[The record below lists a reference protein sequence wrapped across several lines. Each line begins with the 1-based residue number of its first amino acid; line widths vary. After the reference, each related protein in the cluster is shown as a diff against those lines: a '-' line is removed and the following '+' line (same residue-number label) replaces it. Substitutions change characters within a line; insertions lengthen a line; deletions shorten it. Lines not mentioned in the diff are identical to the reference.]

1 MGSHLIRSTITY
13 HGNYNKMAEGRVNA
27 MRGYKATLHNPN
39 TSQQAK
45 QHAQSVLDNE
55 LGGDQPSEDIHN
67 AQSGHKDP
75 MRVAAGYKAAQHN
88 PNVTEEGREGLRR
101 DWSMCPRNRCLIT
114 CSMAVVG

>member
-1 MGSHLIRSTITY
+1 
-13 HGNYNKMAEGRVNA
+13 MAEDRVNA

-75 MRVAAGYKAAQHN
+75 MRVAAGYKAC
-88 PNVTEEGREGLRR
+88 VTLPLVGWSGR
-101 DWSMCPRNRCLIT
+101 C
-114 CSMAVVG
+114 

>member
-1 MGSHLIRSTITY
+1 
-13 HGNYNKMAEGRVNA
+13 MAEDRVNA

-88 PNVTEEGREGLRR
+88 PNVTEEGKRRAKEGLEHV
-101 DWSMCPRNRCLIT
+101 PQE
-114 CSMAVVG
+114 